1 MSSGTS
7 APAEYEF
14 SPQQNQLI
22 ADLARKMGM
31 VGFFILLFGGLQL
44 INGVFSLISFRHP
57 DKVVAAAK
65 AAGANEEMVKK
76 LEQALTADGLLSPA
90 AIAAIAYAFSGFL
103 VLLVGMWTQQA
114 AAGFAGITRS
124 QGHDIS
130 SLMAALSAMHKKY
143 HLMYTI
149 LWIVAIVS
157 LISLV
162 MNLIHMWSK

>member
-1 MSSGTS
+1 MSTGTT

-14 SPQQNQLI
+14 NPQQNQLI
-22 ADLARKMGM
+22 ADLARKMAM
-31 VGFFILLFGGLQL
+31 VGFFIMLFGGLQM

-57 DKVVAAAK
+57 DKVIAAAK
-65 AAGANEEMVKK
+65 TAGATDEMLKK
-76 LEQALTADGLLSPA
+76 LEQALTAEGLLSPA
-90 AIAAIAYAFSGFL
+90 AIAAIAYAVSGLL
-103 VLLVGMWTQQA
+103 VLLVGVWTQQA
-114 AAGFAGITRS
+114 AAGFAGIVRS

-149 LWIVAIVS
+149 LWIVAITS

-162 MNLIHMWSK
+162 LNLFQMWSK